1 MKTYQGSCHCGKVAY
16 EVTMD
21 LGEVMACNCSICS
34 RSGSLLAFV
43 GDEQFT
49 LTSGED
55 QLTDYL
61 FNKHHIHHKF
71 CSTCG
76 IKSFA
81 TGKNGE
87 GKTMYAINVRC
98 LEGVELDSLK
108 VKHVDGRSL

>member
-21 LGEVMACNCSICS
+21 LGEVIACNCSMCG
-34 RSGSLLAFV
+34 RSGTLLTFV
-43 GDEQFT
+43 GADQFT
-49 LTSGED
+49 LKSGED

-61 FNKHHIHHKF
+61 FNKEHIHHKF
-71 CSTCG
+71 CATCG

-81 TGKNGE
+81 TGKGPG
-87 GKTMYAINVRC
+87 GKDMYAINVRC
-98 LEGVELDSLK
+98 LDGVDLDGLQ